1 MKKLI
6 VLSLSLLSVFS
17 CGDEVEF
24 NSPAF
29 QGSLDGTSWRAKA
42 FSASID
48 ENGFLTL
55 FGTNNIETLE
65 LIIPTVAVGVYVFG
79 DVNTIE
85 ARFTRADGTVFS
97 TNNRPDPSI
106 SIYPEYGEIRLN
118 EIDNNRF
125 TGTFRFTA
133 FNASG
138 LQSVNFTGLTD
149 QVGVDPVT
157 GQNGPI
163 YGGVFYR
170 VPLISGS
177 IPADPI
183 TCLDKEMDA
192 TAAQTVYNAAQQ
204 VDADGFVNSAGFEA
218 ACNAYTSALMSQRDY
233 CGDLDGSIQQMIDD
247 LGNCQLSCDIATNNR
262 NVAEVQYN
270 TATMGTFDE
279 KCAQYQL
286 YLQEQIDFCGDQ
298 DGSIQAEI
306 DSLDCGDDDGDGV
319 PNVFE
324 DFNGDGDLANDDTD
338 MDGIANYLDDDDDGD
353 SVPTSIEL
361 QLDANGN
368 PTDTDGDGDADYLDT
383 DDDGDGILTINED
396 ANMDGDPTNDDTDGN
411 GIPDYLQ
418 V

>member
-6 VLSLSLLSVFS
+6 VLSLILISVFS

-24 NSPAF
+24 NTPAF

-65 LIIPTVAVGVYVFG
+65 LIMPTVAVGVYVFG

-85 ARFTRADGTVFS
+85 ARFTTADGTVFS
-97 TNNRPDPSI
+97 TNNRPHPDV

-133 FNASG
+133 FNTSG
-138 LQSVNFTGLTD
+138 LQSINFTGLTGET
-149 QVGVDPVT
+149 GVDPVT

-163 YGGVFYR
+163 YGGVFYK

-177 IPADPI
+177 IPADPV
-183 TCLDKEMDA
+183 TCVDTQMASE
-192 TAAQTVYNAAQQ
+192 AAEASYVMAQQ
-204 VDADGFVNSAGFEA
+204 VGDDGFIDATGFET
-218 ACNAYTSALMSQRDY
+218 ACEAYRQALMTQRDY

-247 LGNCQLSCDIATNNR
+247 LGACQISCEMATTNR
-262 NVAEVQYN
+262 NEAEVQYN
-270 TATMGTFDE
+270 TATMGEFDE

-286 YLQEQIDFCGDQ
+286 YLQEQINYCGDE

-306 DSLDCGDDDGDGV
+306 DGLDCGDDDGDGV

-324 DFNGDGDLANDDTD
+324 DFNGDGDLTNDDTD
-338 MDGIANYLDDDDDGD
+338 GDGVANYLDNDDDGD
-353 SVPTSIEL
+353 NVPTSVEL
-361 QLDANGN
+361 QLDADGN

-396 ANMDGDPTNDDTDGN
+396 ANMDGDPTNDDTDGD
-411 GIPDYLQ
+411 GVPDYLQ